1 MAMDGVLK
9 QLESKIEELAKA
21 YRTARKNEIEL
32 AKKVEE
38 LEKKASADAESSD
51 RVAAL
56 ESQRDEL
63 AKRLE
68 KVLSLVDSTLAQT
81 D

>member
-21 YRTARKNEIEL
+21 YRTARKNEVEL
-32 AKKVEE
+32 TEKIKE
-38 LEKKASADAESSD
+38 LESKISKDAETSD
-51 RVAAL
+51 RVVEL
-56 ESQRDEL
+56 ERQRDEL

-68 KVLSLVDSTLAQT
+68 KVLSLIDSTLSQN